1 MDTSALLT
9 TLLSS
14 SSISNVGK
22 CTNTKPEEVK
32 SVLQAAVPA
41 LLKGVTAQTK
51 DSKTAAG
58 FTEALASHAKDYNSN
73 LGSFFKNVDLTDGS
87 KILTHLIGSPS
98 SATTKEIAKKAG
110 VSADKTTSI
119 LSAAAPLL
127 MSLLGKEQSSSGS
140 AVTDLVGGLLKNVD
154 VGSLLTGLLGA
165 TSTNT
170 ATSSG
175 KKPSTAKKPA
185 SGKTSSGKTSS
196 SSKKTGTA
204 DAASLIGS
212 VLGSMLKK

>member
-170 ATSSG
+170 ASSSG

-185 SGKTSSGKTSS
+185 SGKTSS
-196 SSKKTGTA
+196 SSKKTGA
-204 DAASLIGS
+204 VDAASLIGN
-212 VLGSMLKK
+212 VLGNMLKK

>member
-1 MDTSALLT
+1 MDANALLT

-14 SSISNVGK
+14 ASISNVSK
-22 CTNTKPEEVK
+22 CTDTKPEEVK
-32 SVLQAAVPA
+32 SVLQAAVPT
-41 LLKGVTAQTK
+41 LLKGVSAQAK

-58 FTEALASHAKDYNSN
+58 FAEALTSHAKDYNSN
-73 LGSFFKNVDLTDGS
+73 LGSFFKNIDLEDGS
-87 KILTHLIGSPS
+87 KILTHLIGS
-98 SATTKEIAKKAG
+98 SATKDISKKSG
-110 VSADKTTSI
+110 VSAAKTTSI

-165 TSTNT
+165 TSTSI
-170 ATSSG
+170 TSSG

-185 SGKTSSGKTSS
+185 SGKTGS
-196 SSKKTGTA
+196 SSKKTGA
-204 DAASLIGS
+204 VDAASLIGN
-212 VLGSMLKK
+212 VLGNMLKK

>member
-165 TSTNT
+165 TSTST
-170 ATSSG
+170 TSSG

-185 SGKTSSGKTSS
+185 SGKTGSN
-196 SSKKTGTA
+196 SKKTGA
-204 DAASLIGS
+204 VDAASLIGN
-212 VLGSMLKK
+212 VLGNMLKK

>member
-14 SSISNVGK
+14 SSITNVGK

-170 ATSSG
+170 ASSSG

>member
-1 MDTSALLT
+1 MDASALLN

-41 LLKGVTAQTK
+41 LLKGVSAKTK

-170 ATSSG
+170 ASSSG

-185 SGKTSSGKTSS
+185 SGKTSS
-196 SSKKTGTA
+196 SSKKTGAT
-204 DAASLIGS
+204 DAASLIGG
-212 VLGSMLKK
+212 VLGSILKK

>member
-1 MDTSALLT
+1 MDASALLN

-22 CTNTKPEEVK
+22 CTNTKPDEVK

-41 LLKGVTAQTK
+41 LLKGVSAQTK

-58 FTEALASHAKDYNSN
+58 FSEALASHAKDYNSN
-73 LGSFFKNVDLTDGS
+73 LGSFFKNIDLTDGS
-87 KILTHLIGSPS
+87 KILTHLIGAPG

-170 ATSSG
+170 ASSG

-185 SGKTSSGKTSS
+185 SGKTSS
-196 SSKKTGTA
+196 KKTGAT
-204 DAASLIGS
+204 DAASLIGN